1 MDFDPA
7 ETVAIVAPAAT
18 RARLRA
24 LLENA
29 GWHVVAEADSLD
41 ELAADVDGVVVNAVV
56 TVGADLKVGPYDHKA
71 YDRKPGLY
79 DLDDDGAVF
88 TEALTSREHDVL
100 EALSDGL
107 SNRDIATRLGISE
120 HTVKFHLASIYGKLG
135 ASTRA
140 QAIRRGFRRGLITL

>member
-41 ELAADVDGVVVNAVV
+41 ELAADIDGVVVNAVV
-56 TVGADLKVGPYDHKA
+56 TVGADLKVGPYDQKA
-71 YDRKPGLY
+71 YDI
-79 DLDDDGAVF
+79 DDDGAVF

-100 EALSDGL
+100 EVLSDGL

>member
-7 ETVAIVAPAAT
+7 ETVAIVASAET

-29 GWHVVAEADSLD
+29 GWHVAAEADSLD
-41 ELAADVDGVVVNAVV
+41 ELAVPADALVAVV
-56 TVGADLKVGPYDHKA
+56 DAGADLKVGPYDHKA
-71 YDRKPGLY
+71 YDRKAGPY